1 MRADGRTK
9 GAIAFLAGGYASALS
24 AAACCGLPV
33 LLASAGIGTAWL
45 LPVARVAG
53 PYADWLAL
61 AALAL
66 LAASFLLVL
75 RPARVCSPAAL
86 CASLPFR
93 AAMIVGLAGGGALLS
108 VAIP

>member
-1 MRADGRTK
+1 MRADGRAK

-45 LPVARVAG
+45 LPVARLAG
-53 PYADWLAL
+53 PYADWLAIT
-61 AALAL
+61 ALAL
-66 LAASFLLVL
+66 MAASLVLVL
-75 RPARVCSPAAL
+75 RAPRICSPGAL

-93 AAMIVGLAGGGALLS
+93 ATMIAGLAGGGALLS
-108 VAIP
+108 IAIP